1 MARPINQPTRTPP
14 NRPTLP
20 TNQALY
26 YLSGLTCTDEN
37 FVQKG
42 FAQRQAAQRGLALI
56 APDTRY
62 HREGRTVVQTDQS

>member
-1 MARPINQPTRTPP
+1 MTTQPTHPYPHRTDPP
-14 NRPTLP
+14 SPQT
-20 TNQALY
+20 QALY

-62 HREGRTVVQTDQS
+62 RREEGCGVVQTDQP